1 MKVTN
6 ADSNLVMEHLMFDN
20 IHFKRLG
27 CFNTNSV
34 FDPSIEVTIRANDHL
49 DLYKITLELEGEKE
63 KEYKLKIALTGFFSY
78 STITEIDP
86 ELRDEMI
93 HKNAVAIML
102 PYLRSQ
108 VSIMTAQPEVDCV
121 VLPPFSLEDT
131 RKISN

>member
-49 DLYKITLELEGEKE
+49 DLYKITLELEGRRK
-63 KEYKLKIALTGFFSY
+63 K
-78 STITEIDP
+78 
-86 ELRDEMI
+86 
-93 HKNAVAIML
+93 
-102 PYLRSQ
+102 
-108 VSIMTAQPEVDCV
+108 SI
-121 VLPPFSLEDT
+121 
-131 RKISN
+131 N